1 MKTRTHAAAP
11 ITGLES
17 KHGISWSSF
26 PNFPTLPSLSSIF
39 PDRESS
45 KTHNPETMEIS
56 SVTLCFSSTSRMP
69 PPSLSFSS
77 SNSTFLTSFA
87 TSTFL
92 NKTKHKSNTL
102 VASRTGTRTD
112 PAKKGLTCNAL
123 FGLGV
128 PELVVIAGVAA
139 LVFGPKKL
147 PEVGKSIGKTVK
159 SFQQGMNVIAAGMLE
174 EWKWQQ
180 RSLSP
185 SLKRNPIPQ

>member
-1 MKTRTHAAAP
+1 
-11 ITGLES
+11 
-17 KHGISWSSF
+17 
-26 PNFPTLPSLSSIF
+26 
-39 PDRESS
+39 
-45 KTHNPETMEIS
+45 MEIS

-92 NKTKHKSNTL
+92 NKAKHKSNTL
-102 VASRTGTRTD
+102 VASTTRTRTD
-112 PAKKGLTCNAL
+112 PAKKGLTCNAM

-159 SFQQGMNVIAAGMLE
+159 SFQQAAKEFESELKKE
-174 EWKWQQ
+174 PDSTIEAPTEKPA
-180 RSLSP
+180 SLSEEEKQDIKV
-185 SLKRNPIPQ
+185 SSSKENV